1 MNDYPEF
8 KKVCNELFQAIDN
21 NDENEIKRLKINALY
36 TATSYYDIILNY
48 LALEAFGIHYDFGN
62 YVIPKGTILYR
73 IRRLDKPFNINDL
86 KEWTPSPLRHEN
98 RANRQGEEAIYLNV
112 MPDICILETHLFEG
126 EKYALG
132 KYEVVE
138 DITVGGFFDIKE
150 SKKLLTAGILF
161 NAFLIA
167 PRRGANNKE
176 LFQYL
181 DSKFG
186 NINADDIS
194 KDDVLTSKNFY
205 LPFKIAVMVKKDNAY
220 YKLTNDICDILKKYN
235 PDGIRYSSCYTPAE
249 TIGIASNCYNV
260 VLYNSGIKKIKFIE
274 VNECINVSKNKEYPF
289 TSLNIAKIILEMN
302 SHE

>member
-112 MPDICILETHLFEG
+112 MPDICILETHLF
-126 EKYALG
+126 
-132 KYEVVE
+132 
-138 DITVGGFFDIKE
+138 
-150 SKKLLTAGILF
+150 
-161 NAFLIA
+161 
-167 PRRGANNKE
+167 
-176 LFQYL
+176 
-181 DSKFG
+181 
-186 NINADDIS
+186 
-194 KDDVLTSKNFY
+194 
-205 LPFKIAVMVKKDNAY
+205 
-220 YKLTNDICDILKKYN
+220 
-235 PDGIRYSSCYTPAE
+235 
-249 TIGIASNCYNV
+249 
-260 VLYNSGIKKIKFIE
+260 
-274 VNECINVSKNKEYPF
+274 
-289 TSLNIAKIILEMN
+289 
-302 SHE
+302 